1 MIATIVFIE
10 VKPDKIE
17 DFKKITLY
25 NHENSRKEAGN
36 VRFDVLQIEHTTV
49 RHAVLRTG
57 DGIAD
62 VVDQDAEAAAE
73 HKKTE
78 HYAKW
83 RAEVENY
90 MAVPRHSVKTTP
102 LAFD

>member
-1 MIATIVFIE
+1 MVATIVFID

-36 VRFDVLQIEHTTV
+36 VRFDVLQS
-49 RHAVLRTG
+49 
-57 DGIAD
+57 AD
-62 VVDQDAEAAAE
+62 DPTKFNLYEEAAAE

-83 RAEVENY
+83 KAEVENY